1 MGIKTS
7 VVALAIVTV
16 SPHAGAATIS
26 AYDQYTLELINLF
39 RADPQAQAKIYLADK
54 LHPEGNLNEG
64 LPAGTISSSAK
75 QPLAWN
81 QSLVT
86 SAQAHTTDMIANNFF
101 DHPGS
106 NGSSP
111 FQRMNNAGYNYQTA
125 GENLAT
131 RGQTGLT
138 GVTSSITELLNS
150 DLFVDE
156 GVTGRGHRTN
166 MLDGNYE
173 SVGIS
178 VGFSPDYTP
187 LEGFPSDV
195 VTIDFGSNSQGPFL
209 TGVAYDDSDNN
220 AFYTPGEGLGGVT
233 VSAFIAGTT
242 TLQATTTT
250 YDAGGYALNLGAGVY
265 DLQIDGPFGREFIQG
280 QVIGNQNIKLDYTA
294 LSVVPVP
301 VPAAIWLFASG
312 LLGIA
317 GGFKRR
323 VKV

>member
-7 VVALAIVTV
+7 ITALAIVMAA
-16 SPHAGAATIS
+16 PQAGAATIS
-26 AYDQYTLELINLF
+26 AFDQYTLELINLF
-39 RADPQAQAKIYLADK
+39 RADPQAAANTYLA
-54 LHPEGNLNEG
+54 GNLNEG
-64 LPAGTISSSAK
+64 LAAGTISPTAK

-111 FQRMNNAGYNYQTA
+111 FLRMNNAGYNGTV

-138 GVTSSITELLNS
+138 GVTSSITQQMNI

-156 GVTGRGHRTN
+156 DVTGRGHRTN
-166 MLDGNYE
+166 MLDDNYE

-187 LEGFPSDV
+187 LGGFPSNV
-195 VTIDFGSNSQGPFL
+195 VTIDFGSNSQGPIL
-209 TGVAYDDSDNN
+209 TGVAYDDFDNN
-220 AFYTPGEGLGGVT
+220 AFYTPGEGLSGLT

-242 TLQATTTT
+242 TLKASTTTL
-250 YDAGGYALNLGAGVY
+250 DAGGYSLNLGAGTY
-265 DLQIDGPFGREFIQG
+265 DLQIDGPL
-280 QVIGNQNIKLDYTA
+280 GNLFVQAVNLGSENIKLDYTA
-294 LSVVPVP
+294 SSVAQVP
-301 VPAAIWLFASG
+301 VPAAVWLFASG

-323 VKV
+323 AKV